1 MGGGTIPS
9 LYVVSGLSA
18 VVLLLVPSCVVGYFT
33 RPRERSALASLV
45 TTLGF
50 ALALLCVGCVPIDI
64 FAVSNAQALA
74 DDMAAVGAAKP
85 SSVLELVRTLY
96 EGLFTLLLGNTFVA
110 VPLAF
115 FYVGEPSN
123 ENGCTPRLCAAMKY
137 TMCFQSA
144 LSIVLVVVLVMK
156 PGEPRV
162 WVTCLSSWVLGVF
175 SHISLCAGTDI
186 SKFQED
192 EVVWIRNWAVAT
204 TTNISTTLRFLI
216 ACLST
221 LGTFPWLT
229 FTAYGFARL
238 PLAMLRGKTERHND
252 ERLV

>member
-1 MGGGTIPS
+1 MHTQVIE
-9 LYVVSGLSA
+9 
-18 VVLLLVPSCVVGYFT
+18 LLQARARGEQLDDA
-33 RPRERSALASLV
+33 EE
-45 TTLGF
+45 
-50 ALALLCVGCVPIDI
+50 
-64 FAVSNAQALA
+64 QALA
-74 DDMAAVGAAKP
+74 KAVGGNDPADAAAT
-85 SSVLELVRTLY
+85 VR
-96 EGLFTLLLGNTFVA
+96 
-110 VPLAF
+110 
-115 FYVGEPSN
+115 
-123 ENGCTPRLCAAMKY
+123 RLCAKHAEIDAA
-137 TMCFQSA
+137 TLA
-144 LSIVLVVVLVMK
+144 EK